1 MFDHV
6 TIYVPDRDASERF
19 FETVLIP
26 LGIETT
32 YRTNNF
38 AEWDDFSL
46 TYAAED
52 EHLVTSG
59 LHVAFAAPSRE
70 QVDAFWQAG
79 IDAGFADDGPP
90 GPRPQYLEDYYGSFL
105 RSPDG
110 NSVEA
115 VHYGDVGAR
124 TGLIDH
130 VWIRVADLAASTAFY
145 RLVAEAA
152 GLTIHEHA
160 ERTSLEGPDGGSLS
174 LVAGG
179 PTQNVHMAFPG
190 DNAAVDRF
198 HASLTSA
205 GYPDNGE
212 PRERPQY
219 HPGYYAAYVLDP
231 DGNNIEVVNHNRR

>member
-6 TIYVPDRDASERF
+6 TMYVADRDASERF

-32 YRTNNF
+32 YRTNAF
-38 AEWDDFSL
+38 AEWDDFSIMQVDGDSSA
-46 TYAAED
+46 TKR
-52 EHLVTSG
+52 
-59 LHVAFAAPSRE
+59 LHVGFAAPSRE
-70 QVDAFWQAG
+70 HVDAFWRAG
-79 IDAGFADDGPP
+79 IDAGFADDGSP
-90 GPRPQYLEDYYGSFL
+90 GPRPQYVEDYYGAFL

-110 NSVEA
+110 NSIEA
-115 VHYGDVGAR
+115 VHYSTVPSR
-124 TGLIDH
+124 TGFIDH
-130 VWIRVADLAASTAFY
+130 VWIRVSDLAAATGFY
-145 RLVAEAA
+145 RIVADAA
-152 GLTIHEHA
+152 SLELRPASA
-160 ERTSLEGPDGGSLS
+160 ERTTIAGPGGASFS
-174 LVAGG
+174 LVRGE
-179 PTQNVHMAFPG
+179 PTQHVHMAFPG

-205 GYPDNGE
+205 GFRDNGE